1 MKKLLNKILI
11 RYTVNTAI
19 ENEIFIKPFYS
30 KKNINDN
37 KISAVGI
44 FWGNTKDI
52 INSQIIF
59 LN

>member
-1 MKKLLNKILI
+1 MKKLLNRILI
-11 RYTVNTAI
+11 RYTLVTAI
-19 ENEIFIKPFYS
+19 GNEIFLKPNYS
-30 KKNINDN
+30 KKNISDN

-44 FWGNTKDI
+44 FWGNIKDM